1 MYPSTVHK
9 DLGRITWNLIN
20 GAIRLFPLTYDKFL
34 KINSSKGR
42 SPKTSP
48 SCRPNCFMKK
58 IIGNAFFLYAV
69 GSLDMGFILSF
80 YTHHGVHAM
89 WWPTWLPDKMPRSE
103 GSVLSWWGKSS
114 GFVQLLSRVVFQTNH
129 RRHGVPWNARGNWNT
144 CHVFILTQNICTAV
158 ERWN

>member
-20 GAIRLFPLTYDKFL
+20 GAIWLFPLTYRKFL
-34 KINSSKGR
+34 KINSCKGR
-42 SPKTSP
+42 SQKMSP

-80 YTHHGVHAM
+80 LCFTSLKFTLY
-89 WWPTWLPDKMPRSE
+89 S
-103 GSVLSWWGKSS
+103 SWS
-114 GFVQLLSRVVFQTNH
+114 
-129 RRHGVPWNARGNWNT
+129 T
-144 CHVFILTQNICTAV
+144 CHVVTYLVTWKNAKERGIGIILVREELGICPTTISCCFPNKSPPAWCSL
-158 ERWN
+158 EREG